1 VDPGR
6 LRCGLS
12 LFGNPRADHG
22 STTQHVLFHQARSIA
37 QLSSRPM
44 LEQRIQQ
51 HFIDSADLKYQA
63 GPLLGKPISQ
73 AMQALLACVTSGGKI
88 LACGAGVSG
97 FLAAQFASQFVGRF
111 ERDRPELAAIAL
123 PGDAT
128 DPMADTPEALD
139 VDRFA
144 RQVRALGQA
153 GDVLLA
159 LSASGQS
166 AAVLAAVEAAHA
178 RDMTVVAL
186 LGNAASTGSGTGGAV
201 GRALRETD
209 VQVCVPHERAARIH
223 EVHLLALHC
232 LCDGVDAQLLGDQ
245 DSDSS
250 LLSV

>member
-1 VDPGR
+1 M
-6 LRCGLS
+6 
-12 LFGNPRADHG
+12 HI
-22 STTQHVLFHQARSIA
+22 LFHHA

-63 GPLLGKPISQ
+63 GPLLSKPIGQ

-97 FLAAQFASQFVGRF
+97 LLAAQFAAQFVGRF
-111 ERDRPELAAIAL
+111 ERDRPELGAIAL
-123 PGDAT
+123 PGDTT
-128 DPMADTPEALD
+128 DPAADTANAID

-153 GDVLLA
+153 GDVLLT

-166 AAVLAAVEAAHA
+166 AAVLAAVAAAHA

-186 LGNAASTGSGTGGAV
+186 LGNAPGGGASSSPGGAV

-209 VQVCVPHERAARIH
+209 VQICVPHERAARIH

-232 LCDGVDAQLLGDQ
+232 LCDGVDAQLLGEQ
-245 DSDSS
+245 EGSI
-250 LLSV
+250 

>member
-1 VDPGR
+1 
-6 LRCGLS
+6 
-12 LFGNPRADHG
+12 
-22 STTQHVLFHQARSIA
+22 
-37 QLSSRPM
+37 M

-73 AMQALLACVTSGGKI
+73 AMQAVLACVTSGGKI

-97 FLAAQFASQFVGRF
+97 FLAAQFAAQFVGRF

-128 DPMADTPEALD
+128 DPAADTPDALGP
-139 VDRFA
+139 DRFA

-153 GDVLLA
+153 GDVLLV

-178 RDMTVVAL
+178 REMTVVAL
-186 LGNAASTGSGTGGAV
+186 LGNAGSSAGGNGNGGNGGTV

-209 VQVCVPHERAARIH
+209 VQVCVPHERPARIH
-223 EVHLLALHC
+223 EIHLLALHC
-232 LCDGVDAQLLGDQ
+232 LCDAVDAQLLGDPDG
-245 DSDSS
+245 DSTT
-250 LLSV
+250 V

>member
-1 VDPGR
+1 
-6 LRCGLS
+6 
-12 LFGNPRADHG
+12 
-22 STTQHVLFHQARSIA
+22 
-37 QLSSRPM
+37 M

-73 AMQALLACVTSGGKI
+73 AMQAVLACVTSGGKI

-97 FLAAQFASQFVGRF
+97 FLAAQFAAQFVGRF

-128 DPMADTPEALD
+128 DPAADSPEALGP
-139 VDRFA
+139 DRFA

-153 GDVLLA
+153 GDVLLV

-166 AAVLAAVEAAHA
+166 GPVLAAVEAAHA
-178 RDMTVVAL
+178 REMTVVAL
-186 LGNAASTGSGTGGAV
+186 LGNAASSGGAI

-209 VQVCVPHERAARIH
+209 VQVCVPHERPARIH

-232 LCDGVDAQLLGDQ
+232 LCDAVDAQLLGDPDG
-245 DSDSS
+245 DST
-250 LLSV
+250 LTV